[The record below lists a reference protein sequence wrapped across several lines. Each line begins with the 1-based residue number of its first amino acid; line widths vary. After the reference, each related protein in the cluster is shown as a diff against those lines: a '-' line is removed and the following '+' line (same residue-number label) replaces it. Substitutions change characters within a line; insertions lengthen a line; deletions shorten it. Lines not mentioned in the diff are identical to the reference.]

1 MKNTLSLPKPS
12 HRWLTAA
19 IALVAA
25 MGSATAAYGQVS
37 TPIADAVQSSGLS
50 GGNRASAC
58 GNLSA
63 SPNQTLQVTEAF
75 ASVNISLQGEGQLT
89 LLIEGPGG
97 FSECRTT
104 AGSEGQINAPG
115 LLNQGVYSIYVGNE
129 ANAQT
134 PYTLSI
140 RQN

>member
-1 MKNTLSLPKPS
+1 MKTTRLRPKLYD
-12 HRWLTAA
+12 RWLAVA

-25 MGSATAAYGQVS
+25 AGSATAAYGQVS
-37 TPIADAVQSSGLS
+37 TPIAEAVQSSGLS
-50 GGNRASAC
+50 GGERASAC
-58 GNLSA
+58 GNLPAVPS
-63 SPNQTLQVTEAF
+63 QTLQVTEAF
-75 ASVNISLQGEGQLT
+75 ASVDISLQGEGQLT

-97 FSECRTT
+97 FSECRTRS
-104 AGSEGQINAPG
+104 SEGQISAPG